1 MVLFWNTEQ
10 CFSVNAWYAFV
21 WPTTLLQSCYITIV
35 QDLFHSSAERHLEP
49 HAFELENILN
59 YDCPTMRIYIF
70 MMQTFYNINSFKSL

>member
-35 QDLFHSSAERHLEP
+35 QDRFHSPAERLLEP
-49 HAFELENILN
+49 HDIELENILN
-59 YDCPTMRIYIF
+59 YDCPAMRIYIYF
-70 MMQTFYNINSFKSL
+70 HDADFLLHQFI